1 MATTKKKK
9 TKLKRN
15 PNLKTLL
22 LAEKLGLGTGRIT
35 LDNKIA
41 NIARKLQK
49 KERDLNNPNE
59 MKGLFMDDKRA
70 VKHINALVKADRA
83 KRKEKKSTKLKKD
96 GKYTYVKSPK

>member
-15 PNLKTLL
+15 PILKTLL
-22 LAEKLGLGTGRIT
+22 LAEKLGLGTGSIT

>member
-1 MATTKKKK
+1 MAKKK

-15 PNLKTLL
+15 PILKTLL
-22 LAEKLGLGTGRIT
+22 LAEKLGLGTGSIT

-70 VKHINALVKADRA
+70 VKHINALVKADKA

>member
-1 MATTKKKK
+1 MAEKK
-9 TKLKRN
+9 TKLKQN
-15 PNLKTLL
+15 PILKTLL
-22 LAEKLGLGTGRIT
+22 LAEKLGLGTGSIT

-83 KRKEKKSTKLKKD
+83 KRKEKKSTNTKLKKD
-96 GKYTYVKSPK
+96 GKYAYK

>member
-1 MATTKKKK
+1 MAEKK
-9 TKLKRN
+9 TKLKQN
-15 PNLKTLL
+15 PILKTLL
-22 LAEKLGLGTGRIT
+22 LAEKLGLGTGSIT

-83 KRKEKKSTKLKKD
+83 KRKEKKSTNTKLKKD
-96 GKYTYVKSPK
+96 GKYSYK

>member
-1 MATTKKKK
+1 MTTKKTKKK

-15 PNLKTLL
+15 PVLKALL
-22 LAEKLGLGTGRIT
+22 LAEKLELSTGST
-35 LDNKIA
+35 ALNNKIA

-70 VKHINALVKADRA
+70 VKHIKALVDAEKA
-83 KRKEKKSTKLKKD
+83 KNKKKKSTKLKKN
-96 GKYTYVKSPK
+96 GKYAYK

>member
-1 MATTKKKK
+1 MAKKK
-9 TKLKRN
+9 TKLKQN
-15 PNLKTLL
+15 PILKTLL
-22 LAEKLGLGTGRIT
+22 LAEKLGLGTGSIT

-83 KRKEKKSTKLKKD
+83 KREEKKSTKLKKD
-96 GKYTYVKSPK
+96 EKYAYK

>member
-1 MATTKKKK
+1 MTTTKKKK
-9 TKLKRN
+9 TKIKRH
-15 PNLKTLL
+15 PVLKTLL
-22 LAEKLGLGTGRIT
+22 LAEKLELSTGSTT
-35 LDNKIA
+35 LNNKIA

-70 VKHINALVKADRA
+70 VKHIKALVDAEKA
-83 KRKEKKSTKLKKD
+83 KNKKKKSTKLKKD

>member
-1 MATTKKKK
+1 MAKKK
-9 TKLKRN
+9 TKLKQN
-15 PNLKTLL
+15 PILKTLL
-22 LAEKLGLGTGRIT
+22 LAEKLGLGTGSIT

-83 KRKEKKSTKLKKD
+83 KREEKKSTKLKKD
-96 GKYTYVKSPK
+96 GKYAYK